1 MKTNYFFALLA
12 FLSITFW
19 ACQPSGKTE
28 ENAAAGKNGTEQTEQ
43 PAAANPDA
51 MTNNGITL
59 TPVTNSPEFA
69 DARLVLKAPADKA
82 MLKDTTVKFDFDVE
96 NYQLG
101 SQTPDA
107 GQKMCANSDKGQHLH
122 IILNNEPYLAYYESE
137 FTKGLPEGNY
147 VLLSFLSRSYHESLK
162 HKEAATISTF
172 TVGKPKTK
180 PDFDVN
186 AEHLFYSRP
195 KGEYIGEA
203 NIKKILLD
211 FYLLNCTLT
220 PEGKRV
226 LAKINNSSF
235 TLTKWQP
242 YFIEGLPEGET
253 TISLQL
259 IDKDGNVVP
268 GPYNSVTR
276 TIKLHKDEPVIEK
289 K

>member
-1 MKTNYFFALLA
+1 MFTIAVA
-12 FLSITFW
+12 FSFTFW
-19 ACQPSGKTE
+19 ACQPSGKTG
-28 ENAAAGKNGTEQTEQ
+28 ENADAGKTGAQTSEQ
-43 PAAANPDA
+43 PAAVNPDA

-69 DARLVLKAPADKA
+69 DARLQLKAPADKA

-107 GQKMCANSDKGQHLH
+107 AQKMCANSDKGQHLH

-147 VLLSFLSRSYHESLK
+147 TLLSFLSRSYHESLK
-162 HKEAATISTF
+162 HKGAATISTF

-180 PDFDVN
+180 SDFDVN
-186 AEHLFYSRP
+186 GQHLFYSRP

-211 FYLLNCTLT
+211 FYLLNCNLA
-220 PEGKRV
+220 PDGNKV
-226 LAKINNSSF
+226 LAKINNSTFS
-235 TLTKWQP
+235 LTKWQP

-259 IDKDGNVVP
+259 TDKDGKAVP